1 MSFDIIAT
9 EPFEKKLKKLS
20 KKYKSLSSDLFQLFE
35 ELSNNPQ
42 MGTPLGKDCFK
53 IRVAISSKG
62 KGKSAGARIITYV
75 KIVQSSIYLMDIY
88 DKSDHATIS
97 DKELIFLIDLLGKD

>member
-1 MSFDIIAT
+1 
-9 EPFEKKLKKLS
+9 
-20 KKYKSLSSDLFQLFE
+20 
-35 ELSNNPQ
+35 

-88 DKSDHATIS
+88 DKSDQATIS

>member
-75 KIVQSSIYLMDIY
+75 RIVQNSIYLMDMY
-88 DKSDHATIS
+88 DKSDQATIS
-97 DKELIFLIDLLGKD
+97 DKELVFLIDLLGKD